1 MSRAINGSA
10 TDDAIAKIKELIR
23 SGEFGA
29 GSKLPNERSLAERF
43 GLSRSSLREALR
55 ALALVGVVE
64 AKVGNGTFVTTL
76 ETDMLLTGIGLV
88 SDLLAGSSLLD
99 MHDVRKILEP
109 EATRRAAS
117 RLTEDDFEQLA
128 ACLEEMDRANTRPA
142 FAEAEAEF
150 HRIVVNAS
158 GNPMLASFVLT
169 LARGTA
175 QARLWRSLMDRDALE
190 ATKFAHQ
197 RIYDALLARDEAM
210 ASAANLMYLGASSEW
225 VQAMAAKLEEDPAWS
240 FSNAE
245 LAQIER

>member
-1 MSRAINGSA
+1 
-10 TDDAIAKIKELIR
+10 
-23 SGEFGA
+23 
-29 GSKLPNERSLAERF
+29 
-43 GLSRSSLREALR
+43 
-55 ALALVGVVE
+55 
-64 AKVGNGTFVTTL
+64 
-76 ETDMLLTGIGLV
+76 
-88 SDLLAGSSLLD
+88 
-99 MHDVRKILEP
+99 
-109 EATRRAAS
+109 
-117 RLTEDDFEQLA
+117 
-128 ACLEEMDRANTRPA
+128 MDRANTRPA

>member
-109 EATRRAAS
+109 EARAGLRRA
-117 RLTEDDFEQLA
+117 
-128 ACLEEMDRANTRPA
+128 
-142 FAEAEAEF
+142 
-150 HRIVVNAS
+150 
-158 GNPMLASFVLT
+158 
-169 LARGTA
+169 
-175 QARLWRSLMDRDALE
+175 
-190 ATKFAHQ
+190 
-197 RIYDALLARDEAM
+197 
-210 ASAANLMYLGASSEW
+210 
-225 VQAMAAKLEEDPAWS
+225 
-240 FSNAE
+240 
-245 LAQIER
+245 